1 MAARVPA
8 RRFSPAVVRAAAA
21 TKYFGVRAGD
31 EHRFLGIWMVEV
43 GGRLFARSWTLKP
56 RGWRAAFRSDPV
68 GAVQI
73 GSRTIKIRARAVRG
87 ERLQDAITA
96 AYFIKYN
103 TPSSLH
109 YCRGFA
115 RGRRRASTVEFV
127 PASQ

>member
-1 MAARVPA
+1 MAARAPA
-8 RRFSPAVVRAAAA
+8 RRFSPAVVRSAAA

-31 EHRFLGIWMVEV
+31 EHRFLGIWIVEV
-43 GGRLFARSWTLKP
+43 GGRLFARSWTLKR
-56 RGWRAAFRSDPV
+56 RGWRAAFRGDSR

-127 PASQ
+127 PVS

>member
-1 MAARVPA
+1 MLA

-31 EHRFLGIWMVEV
+31 EHRFLGVWIVEV
-43 GGRLFARSWTLKP
+43 GGRLFARSWTLKR
-56 RGWRAAFRSDPV
+56 RGWRAAFRGDPR

-87 ERLQDAITA
+87 EGLQDAITA

-127 PASQ
+127 PVS